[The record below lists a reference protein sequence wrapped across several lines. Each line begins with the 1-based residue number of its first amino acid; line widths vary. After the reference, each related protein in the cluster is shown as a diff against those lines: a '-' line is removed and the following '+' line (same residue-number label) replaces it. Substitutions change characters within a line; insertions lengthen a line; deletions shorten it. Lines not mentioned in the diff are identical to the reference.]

1 MLSFDART
9 SSRQEMYRDLV
20 YGTAELVSRDL
31 PVGELLERAV
41 DLGKGFFNASSLEIR
56 LRDAAL
62 ADGAGGSLDPTARQ
76 AMDEAAAAVL
86 RSGATVHAP
95 DTRSMHVPIRFGSD
109 VRGVISIAS
118 APGATF
124 DELDASLFEKW
135 ALLLAVRIHEL
146 HLCAANARLEVLAG
160 TDGLTGIHNR
170 RAFGEML
177 TQAWERAAQ
186 SGRSLAI
193 AMIDVDFFKSYN
205 DKYGHVAGDACL
217 KQIAQTIASSLRAGD
232 ILGRYGGEEFAVLFE
247 ATSLE
252 EAIEI
257 SERLRENIFAFGTPH
272 LGSLLGR
279 VTASVGVAAAI
290 PNEHGAPARLLER
303 ADTSLYDAKA
313 RGRNRVVAE
322 SYVSQSNA
330 ALPRRDLRNNLPT
343 PLSSFCA
350 REEDAQRLRAALG
363 EARLVTLAG
372 FGGVGKTRLALEVA
386 GGLLASFSDG
396 VWFVDLAGTR
406 DPEVIPALVAA
417 ALDNGAESSSDA
429 ATVAER
435 CRHKAILLVLD
446 NCEHLK
452 RGCASFA
459 ATFLRAASQARILAT
474 SREPLGA
481 PGEALV
487 LLTPFAL
494 PESDAPSV
502 AEASRVPAI
511 RLFVDRARAVTPF
524 ELRDDNVAAV
534 VDLCRRVDGIALG
547 IELAAARLKTLSLA
561 QLRGRLDQRFALLG
575 RKGSHVAA
583 RQQTLRAL
591 IDWSFELLSRA
602 ERSLFRRLAIF
613 AGSFSFEAASAVCAD
628 DDAGLRVLEAL
639 DALVDKSLLVVETKR
654 EGQHTFRFFESIRS
668 YARDRLAASGELEE
682 LQIRHRAYYVSV
694 ARAVDVAKPT
704 REWRAAMRPLEHAA
718 SDLRAVLESTLA
730 NGHDPTLGAELATN
744 LADYW
749 RANGL
754 ASEARDWLECALRS
768 IDANSR
774 TDVRARA
781 LLALLDLQPMAQAR
795 VRLKLV
801 TEAIEAIG
809 PMPCP
814 RVDAETTYYLGF
826 IHCDLGDAELARTY
840 FEAARQKSEALGDS
854 FLLARISNA
863 QGNVAALGGDADGAT
878 ACYSRSERLFRRL
891 DRTAHAV
898 LPLGNL
904 AEIASERGCFDEA
917 IGLAKGALAIAER
930 SGHRDWAAWLLS
942 NLGWYYLAQHDLES
956 AASFTHDG
964 LRISVEIEDEWQVG
978 AACEI
983 YARLANERG
992 ESDLAAQLLGYADG
1006 RVADHGLPRQPA
1018 EAERR
1023 EKLAEALSA
1032 KLGAERAARRF
1043 AEGRALCAETALA
1056 LVESGG
1062 PGSLP
1067 RSELGVLTVA

>member
-31 PVGELLERAV
+31 PIGELLERAV

-62 ADGAGGSLDPTARQ
+62 ADGAGGSLAPAARQ
-76 AMDEAAAAVL
+76 PMDEAVAAVL
-86 RSGATVHAP
+86 RSGAAVHAP
-95 DTRSMHVPIRFGSD
+95 DARSMHVPIRFGSD

-177 TQAWERAAQ
+177 TGAWERAAQ
-186 SGRSLAI
+186 SGTSLAV

-232 ILGRYGGEEFAVLFE
+232 ILGRYGGEEFAVFFE

-252 EAIEI
+252 GAIEI

-279 VTASVGVAAAI
+279 VTASVGVAAAV
-290 PNEHGAPARLLER
+290 PNAHAPASLLER

-322 SYVSQSNA
+322 SYVSQSNV
-330 ALPRRDLRNNLPT
+330 ALPRQDVRNNLPT
-343 PLSSFCA
+343 PASSFCA

-363 EARLVTLAG
+363 ESRLVTLAG
-372 FGGVGKTRLALEVA
+372 FGGVGKTRLALAVA
-386 GGLLASFSDG
+386 GGLLGSFSDG

-417 ALDNGAESSSDA
+417 ALDNGAESSTDA

-459 ATFLRAASQARILAT
+459 ATFLRAASEARILAT

-494 PESDAPSV
+494 PESDAPSA

-591 IDWSFELLSRA
+591 IDWSFELLSPA
-602 ERSLFRRLAIF
+602 ERSLFCRLAVF
-613 AGSFSFEAASAVCAD
+613 AGSFTFEAASAVCAD
-628 DDAGLRVLEAL
+628 DDAGLRVLETL
-639 DALVDKSLLVVETKR
+639 DALVDKSLLVVKTKR

-682 LQIRHRAYYVSV
+682 LQIRHRAYYVGV
-694 ARAVDVAKPT
+694 ARAVDVARSTP
-704 REWRAAMRPLEHAA
+704 EWRAAMRPLEYAA
-718 SDLRAVLESTLA
+718 SDLRAVLEATLA
-730 NGHDPTLGAELATN
+730 DGHDPALGAELATN

-754 ASEARDWLECALRS
+754 ASEARGWLECALRS
-768 IDANSR
+768 IDTNSR

-781 LLALLDLQPMAQAR
+781 LLALLDLQSTAQAR

-814 RVDAETTYYLGF
+814 GVDAETTYHLGA

-863 QGNVAALGGDADGAT
+863 QGNVAAVGGDADGAT
-878 ACYSRSERLFRRL
+878 AFYARSEELFRRL
-891 DRTAHAV
+891 GRTAHAV

-904 AEIASERGCFDEA
+904 AEIASERGRFDEA

-930 SGHRDWAAWLLS
+930 SGHRDWTAWLLS
-942 NLGWYYLAQHDLES
+942 NLGWYYLEQHDLES

-964 LRISVEIEDEWQVG
+964 LRISVEIEDGWQVG

-992 ESDLAAQLLGYADG
+992 ESDLAAQLLGYADE
-1006 RVADHGLPRQPA
+1006 RMVDHGLPRQPS
-1018 EAERR
+1018 EAKRR
-1023 EKLAEALSA
+1023 EKLADALGA
-1032 KLGAERAARRF
+1032 KLGAERAARRL

-1067 RSELGVLTVA
+1067 RGELGVLTVA